1 MKHLLEFPSPF
12 PAEPGLVRLLEPPAS
27 DALALAA
34 RLLEG
39 RYDKPFVLEN
49 GGLRALHFSLGYV
62 QSVMDIDNPAALVLA
77 YAQRM
82 MAFLLFDPRPR
93 RITLLGLGGGSLA
106 SFCHHRHL
114 PAADLTA
121 LEIDPHVIA
130 LRDHFG
136 VPPDDARFRV
146 IPGDGVRWIEDA
158 QTRCDVLLVDAF
170 GAEGVAGA
178 LLEADF
184 YEHAHRHLGG
194 RGILVMNVAGER
206 RGLRRSCR
214 PPAGGVRRARDRH
227 PGARGR
233 QPHRVRLPRPGL
245 RPALALDAQPGAGA
259 AGAPG
264 AGLSRLRPPQQRPSR
279 RAYAGG
285 SASGADERP
294 TATAQRHAAQNGYPY
309 RRSICV
315 KASAPTAGS

>member
-27 DALALAA
+27 DATTLTA
-34 RLLEG
+34 RLLAG
-39 RYDKPFVLEN
+39 HYDKPFVLEN

-82 MAFLLFDPRPR
+82 MAFLLFNPRPR

-106 SFCHHRHL
+106 SFCHRHL

-170 GAEGVAGA
+170 GAEGVAAG

-206 RGLRRSCR
+206 SGYADHVARLLAVFDERVIAIPVREDGNHIVFAFRDPAFAPRWHWMRS
-214 PPAGGVRRARDRH
+214 
-227 PGARGR
+227 
-233 QPHRVRLPRPGL
+233 Q
-245 RPALALDAQPGAGA
+245 ALALQARLGLDFPAFAQQLEAGA
-259 AGAPG
+259 RQGH
-264 AGLSRLRPPQQRPSR
+264 
-279 RAYAGG
+279 
-285 SASGADERP
+285 
-294 TATAQRHAAQNGYPY
+294 AQRLA
-309 RRSICV
+309 R
-315 KASAPTAGS
+315 